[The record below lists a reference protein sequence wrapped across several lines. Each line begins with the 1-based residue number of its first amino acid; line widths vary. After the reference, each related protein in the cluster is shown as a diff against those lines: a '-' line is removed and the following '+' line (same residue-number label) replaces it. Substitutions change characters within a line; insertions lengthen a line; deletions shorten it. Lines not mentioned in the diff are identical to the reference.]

1 MTYFLV
7 LFGYVLIGL
16 LVNWRL
22 PYTFF
27 QQDEW
32 VIFGNYL
39 YWDKVGL
46 NWFERLFIFQ
56 QFTHLIPLSNLFS
69 YIEFKLFGLYF
80 PSYAFFSIGIH
91 IANSFLVYLLA
102 DKLLGKKWLGIV
114 SGLIFLINSIPHQA
128 ITWVATTMGT
138 ALATTFVLLSLIFFA
153 DFLKKGRKI
162 NLLVLSILFFASL
175 LFKETSLA
183 IIIFFPILWLIY
195 ERKKSFK
202 KFLFVL
208 SPFVAMIVLY
218 VIIRIFF
225 LTLSPIPPQNSGL
238 TQPDIS
244 VYTYRL
250 VTAPLKSLVQSFIPV
265 NYIIDISDT
274 IIKLGYPN
282 FVKGGVA
289 DPYISQTIGSDIVT
303 YLFAAL
309 LFTICIIVFKFFKG
323 KKETLLS
330 MIIPASIIF
339 IILTSLPLIIIP
351 GTAGYYSLL
360 DGRHLYI
367 TSIFSSILLITIFYG
382 LFFFISKKKIGVV
395 AGLVFSFIFLWMNI
409 QGIRS
414 DLNVQRAA
422 AYTRKSILDRITLL
436 YPKLSQKTVFYI
448 ESDVPYYGL
457 AYGDNILPFQSGF
470 GQTLLVWYNAR
481 GEDFPA
487 CFFRD
492 QFLYVLQSEGY
503 RECEDRG
510 FGYFRKMDN
519 LVKAVRENDIETS
532 DIVAFS
538 YISSKNYLQD
548 ITRQVKATL
557 R

>member
-1 MTYFLV
+1 M
-7 LFGYVLIGL
+7 
-16 LVNWRL
+16 
-22 PYTFF
+22 
-27 QQDEW
+27 
-32 VIFGNYL
+32 
-39 YWDKVGL
+39 
-46 NWFERLFIFQ
+46 
-56 QFTHLIPLSNLFS
+56 
-69 YIEFKLFGLYF
+69 
-80 PSYAFFSIGIH
+80 
-91 IANSFLVYLLA
+91 
-102 DKLLGKKWLGIV
+102 
-114 SGLIFLINSIPHQA
+114 
-128 ITWVATTMGT
+128 
-138 ALATTFVLLSLIFFA
+138 
-153 DFLKKGRKI
+153 
-162 NLLVLSILFFASL
+162 
-175 LFKETSLA
+175 
-183 IIIFFPILWLIY
+183 
-195 ERKKSFK
+195 
-202 KFLFVL
+202 
-208 SPFVAMIVLY
+208 
-218 VIIRIFF
+218 
-225 LTLSPIPPQNSGL
+225 
-238 TQPDIS
+238 
-244 VYTYRL
+244 
-250 VTAPLKSLVQSFIPV
+250 
-265 NYIIDISDT
+265 
-274 IIKLGYPN
+274 GYPN